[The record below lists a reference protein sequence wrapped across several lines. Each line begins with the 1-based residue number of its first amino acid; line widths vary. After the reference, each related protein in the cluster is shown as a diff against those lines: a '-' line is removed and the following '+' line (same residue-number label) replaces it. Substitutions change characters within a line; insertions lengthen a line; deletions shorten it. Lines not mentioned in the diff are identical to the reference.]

1 MHAGCNYP
9 GAVCQDPRFVG
20 GDGITFYFHGHKDK
34 DYCLVSDSNLHINGH
49 FIGKTDPIS
58 PRDFT
63 WVQSIGIMFDDHKL
77 LIAAKRTSTWNDD
90 VDRLS
95 LSLNGHPIIIPTTEG
110 SQWNDGV
117 DRQKIVT
124 ITRTS
129 KTNGIIVEVSDK
141 FRVTVAV
148 VPITKEDL
156 RTHRYGINP
165 DVDCFAH
172 LEIGFRFFNLTD
184 GVDGVLGQTYRINYV
199 SKTKVN
205 VAMPVMGG
213 EKKYLSSGIFA
224 ADCAVSRFGGGGGGG
239 VRKTAA
245 GIRGINGL
253 VWK

>member
-1 MHAGCNYP
+1 
-9 GAVCQDPRFVG
+9 
-20 GDGITFYFHGHKDK
+20 
-34 DYCLVSDSNLHINGH
+34 
-49 FIGKTDPIS
+49 
-58 PRDFT
+58 
-63 WVQSIGIMFDDHKL
+63 MFDDHKL
-77 LIAAKRTSTWNDD
+77 LIAAKRTSKWNDD

-110 SQWNDGV
+110 SQWNDDDDDVV
-117 DRQKIVT
+117 DHHKKIVT

-129 KTNGIIVEVSDK
+129 KTNGMIVQVLDK

-156 RTHRYGINP
+156 RTHRYGIDP

-172 LEIGFRFFNLTD
+172 LELGFRFFNLTD
-184 GVDGVLGQTYRINYV
+184 GVDGVLGQTYRRNYV

-205 VAMPVMGG
+205 AVMPVMGG

-224 ADCAVSRFGGGGGGG
+224 ADCAVSRFGGGVG
-239 VRKTAA
+239 KTAS

-253 VWK
+253 IWK